1 MLTFQLAVSAQQA
14 QSFLDTGYDL
24 FSGFAVDAA
33 AAASVT
39 DVGDLMDLLCLRFP
53 GAPYAEDEPLD
64 ILHVPVDPFVFD
76 RHAVGPL
83 SAEAFRG
90 GVVEYPPYDGSGVA
104 RGGGVET
111 DLLLIEP
118 ARLTAGSRL
127 WRFHPG
133 NPEPELRGVYHGLA
147 YGWENVE
154 TGTFT
159 ATVPSPFIGPVIK
172 RAWGG
177 VPCDVELEGGR
188 PAAVT
193 MVSPT
198 NPQAE
203 DGFTQLE
210 SGMWAKRIAVGE
222 GADIYADLV
231 TGEVSGIP
239 VRVVRSVR
247 DGDRL
252 LFQVAAL
259 INDAHYLERAKFQ
272 RWSTGVYTALVDPA
286 NLTNQKRQEA
296 RPVIWDVSDRPA
308 IAARSAAIDFS
319 DTNALL
325 RECLSLLSQTAPPDW
340 IEETVRVQLVG
351 QSAIYEGYAK
361 LEGDT
366 NAQLRVLP
374 TAVIHHL
381 RRLKQ
386 NLAIAG
392 EAPFFVAVINLTK
405 AGQGKLN
412 VNAVQEPV
420 WADLVPVEEWRNEA
434 DAFPR
439 TGDTMPDWLLT
450 RLANDPA
457 GDAGEAELAGGAQA
471 GGAQAGGAPAPR
483 EGSPYSADLTAGIQ
497 WIGDLQ
503 QA

>member
-1 MLTFQLAVSAQQA
+1 MLTFQLAVTAQQA
-14 QSFLDTGYDL
+14 QAFLDTGYDL

-39 DVGDLMDLLCLRFP
+39 DVADLMDLLCLRFP
-53 GAPYAEDEPLD
+53 GSPYSEDEPLD
-64 ILHVPVDPFVFD
+64 ILHVPVDPFIFD

-83 SAEAFRG
+83 HPEGYRG
-90 GVVEYPPYDGSGVA
+90 GVVDYPPFDGSGVA

-111 DLLLIEP
+111 DLLLVDP
-118 ARLTAGSRL
+118 ARLTAGARL

-147 YGWENVE
+147 YGWENVA

-159 ATVPSPFIGPVIK
+159 ATVPSPFVGPVIK
-172 RAWGG
+172 RDWGG
-177 VPCDVELEGGR
+177 VPCDVELDGGR
-188 PAAVT
+188 PSTVT

-198 NPQAE
+198 NPPTE
-203 DGFTQLE
+203 EGFTELE
-210 SGMWAKRIAVGE
+210 SGMWAKRIAVGH

-247 DGDRL
+247 SEDKL
-252 LFQVAAL
+252 LFQVTASL
-259 INDAHYLERAKFQ
+259 NDALYLERAKFQ

-286 NLTNQKRQEA
+286 HLTNQQRQEA
-296 RPVIWDVSDRPA
+296 RPVSWDVSNRPA
-308 IAARSAAIDFS
+308 IAARGKAIDFS
-319 DTNALL
+319 DTNVLL
-325 RECLSLLSQTAPPDW
+325 RECLSLLSQTAPPGW
-340 IEETVRVQLVG
+340 VEETVRVQLVG

-361 LEGDT
+361 LEGEK

-392 EAPFFVAVINLTK
+392 EAPFLVAVINVTK
-405 AGQGKLN
+405 DGQGKLN

-420 WADLVPVEEWRNEA
+420 WADLVGAEEWHTEVE
-434 DAFPR
+434 AFPR
-439 TGDTMPDWLLT
+439 NGDNMPDWLLH
-450 RLANDPA
+450 RLARDA
-457 GDAGEAELAGGAQA
+457 AHDAGGSGNPAAH
-471 GGAQAGGAPAPR
+471 APR

-503 QA
+503 PEQ